1 LAATYNNFH
10 NIVHAGFYA
19 NELYNSCA
27 SVVGVVVS
35 FIADVIAFCCKLQRC
50 KLLVVSFIV
59 VVTGVLVEIRKSVQ
73 LGVCAGLY
81 MYDVVVKSSRSLSQL
96 LSLQLLIK

>member
-1 LAATYNNFH
+1 LAATYNNLH

-35 FIADVIAFCCKLQRC
+35 FIADVIAF
-50 KLLVVSFIV
+50 LL
-59 VVTGVLVEIRKSVQ
+59 
-73 LGVCAGLY
+73 
-81 MYDVVVKSSRSLSQL
+81 
-96 LSLQLLIK
+96 